1 MNKQIAALATDEKN
15 MVMWDIDALLLDYK
29 DHSYITVDTEMLVPQ
44 EWLTI
49 DTEYALTTNVN
60 MPIILFELP
69 DNQLY
74 IADGNHRLYRA
85 MVENVPKMNVI
96 VIPQDKHLSY
106 LFRST
111 SEIYYRVIA
120 GLKDEGIFINN
131 FNSN

>member
-1 MNKQIAALATDEKN
+1 MKKQIAALATDEKN

-60 MPIILFELP
+60 VPIILFELP

>member
-60 MPIILFELP
+60 IPVILFELP

-96 VIPQDKHLSY
+96 IIPQDKHLSY
-106 LFRST
+106 LFRCT
-111 SEIYYRVIA
+111 EETYYRVVE
-120 GLKDEGIFINN
+120 GLKDEGVFINN

>member
-60 MPIILFELP
+60 IPIILFELP

>member
-1 MNKQIAALATDEKN
+1 MNKQIAALAMDEKN
-15 MVMWDIDALLLDYK
+15 MVMWDMDALLLDYK
-29 DHSYITVDTEMLVPQ
+29 EHSYVTVDTKILVPQ
-44 EWLTI
+44 NWLTI
-49 DTEYALTTNVN
+49 DTKYALTTNVN
-60 MPIILFELP
+60 IPIILFELP

-85 MVENVPKMNVI
+85 VTEDVPKMNVI

-111 SEIYYRVIA
+111 EEIYYRVVE

-131 FNSN
+131 FINN

>member
-1 MNKQIAALATDEKN
+1 MNKQIAALAMDEKN
-15 MVMWDIDALLLDYK
+15 KVMWDMDALLLDYK
-29 DHSYITVDTEMLVPQ
+29 EHSYVTVDTKILVPQ
-44 EWLTI
+44 NWLTI
-49 DTEYALTTNVN
+49 DTKYALTTNVN
-60 MPIILFELP
+60 IPIILFELP

-85 MVENVPKMNVI
+85 VTEDVPKMNVI

-111 SEIYYRVIA
+111 EEIYYRVVE

-131 FNSN
+131 FINN

>member
-1 MNKQIAALATDEKN
+1 MNKQIAALATDEKT

-29 DHSYITVDTEMLVPQ
+29 DHSYLTVDTEILVPQ
-44 EWLTI
+44 NWLTI
-49 DTEYALTTNVN
+49 DTKYALTTNVN
-60 MPIILFELP
+60 IPIILFELP

-85 MVENVPKMNVI
+85 VIEDVPKMNVI

-111 SEIYYRVIA
+111 DEKYYRVVE
-120 GLKDEGIFINN
+120 GLKGEGIFI
-131 FNSN
+131 SNMICN

>member
-1 MNKQIAALATDEKN
+1 MNKQIAALATDEKS

-29 DHSYITVDTEMLVPQ
+29 DHPYLTVDTEILVPQ
-44 EWLTI
+44 NWLTI
-49 DTEYALTTNVN
+49 DTKYALTTNVN
-60 MPIILFELP
+60 IPIILFELP

-85 MVENVPKMNVI
+85 VIEDVPKMNVI

-111 SEIYYRVIA
+111 DENYYRVVE
-120 GLKDEGIFINN
+120 GLKDEGIFI
-131 FNSN
+131 SNTICN

>member
-29 DHSYITVDTEMLVPQ
+29 EHSYVAVDTEILVPQ
-44 EWLTI
+44 NWLTI

-60 MPIILFELP
+60 IPIILFELP

-85 MVENVPKMNVI
+85 VTKGVAKMNVI

-111 SEIYYRVIA
+111 DEMYYRVVA

-131 FNSN
+131 FMNH

>member
-29 DHSYITVDTEMLVPQ
+29 EHSYVTVDTEILVPQ
-44 EWLTI
+44 NWLTI
-49 DTEYALTTNVN
+49 DTKYALTTNVN
-60 MPIILFELP
+60 IPIILFELP

-85 MVENVPKMNVI
+85 ITEDVPKMNVI

-111 SEIYYRVIA
+111 DEIYYRVVE

-131 FNSN
+131 FISN

>member
-29 DHSYITVDTEMLVPQ
+29 EHSYVTVDTEILVPQ
-44 EWLTI
+44 NWLTI
-49 DTEYALTTNVN
+49 DTKYALTTNVN
-60 MPIILFELP
+60 IPIILFELP

-85 MVENVPKMNVI
+85 VTEDVPKMNVI
-96 VIPQDKHLSY
+96 VIPQDKHLPY

-111 SEIYYRVIA
+111 DEIYYRVVE

-131 FNSN
+131 FISN